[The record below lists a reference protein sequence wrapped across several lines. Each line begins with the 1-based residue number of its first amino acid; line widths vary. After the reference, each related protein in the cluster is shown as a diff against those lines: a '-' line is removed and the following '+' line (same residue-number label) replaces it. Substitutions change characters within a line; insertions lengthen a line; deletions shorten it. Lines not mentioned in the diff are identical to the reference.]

1 MITSVHNPKIKWVR
15 DLQASSRQRRDE
27 GVFIVEGV
35 RLAEEAL
42 AAGWIARLALYTSDL
57 NERAQAVVDSFAA
70 QGAPVEVV
78 APAVLQAASDTA
90 APQGVLVV
98 LEAHAL
104 PIPEPLTFALIP
116 DQLRDP
122 GNLGTLLRTAA
133 AAGVQAVFCPPGT
146 VDVFSPKVVRAGM
159 GAHFRLPALSLGWA
173 EIVQRCAGLQV
184 YLAAAG
190 EGCRYDQVD
199 FTRPLALLV
208 GGEAEGAGPEARQL
222 STARV
227 HIPMPGGSESLNV
240 AVAAAVLLFE
250 AARQRAA

>member
-15 DLQASSRQRRDE
+15 ELQASSRQRRDE

-42 AAGWIARLALYTSDL
+42 AAGWVARLALHTAEL
-57 NERAQAVVDSFAA
+57 NGRAQAVVDGFAA
-70 QGAPVEVV
+70 QGAPLEAV
-78 APAVLQAASDTA
+78 APPVLQAASDTET
-90 APQGVLVV
+90 PQGVLVV
-98 LEAHAL
+98 LEAHPL
-104 PIPEPLTFALIP
+104 PVPEPLTLTLIP
-116 DQLRDP
+116 DRLRDP

-146 VDVFSPKVVRAGM
+146 VDAFSPKVVRAGM
-159 GAHFRLPALSLGWA
+159 GAHFRLPVLSLDWA
-173 EIVQRCAGLQV
+173 EIAYRCAGLHV

-190 EGCRYDQVD
+190 EGCRYDQAD

-208 GGEAEGAGPEARQL
+208 GGEAEGAGPDARRLATLPVQ
-222 STARV
+222 
-227 HIPMPGGSESLNV
+227 IPMPGGGESLNV

-250 AARQRAA
+250 AVRQRAR